1 MSDEA
6 RILPPGYVGPKP
18 DDGARCACKLAA
30 VARCDGCGESFC
42 RQHWWKHSHA
52 KERPNET
59 QRD

>member
-1 MSDEA
+1 MTDISHKLRKD
-6 RILPPGYVGPKP
+6 YVGPCP
-18 DDGARCACKLAA
+18 DPGVSCRCGLPAA
-30 VARCDGCGESFC
+30 AKCEGCNQNFC